1 MHIKTAHGYTTM
13 EWALNWPVSNNE
25 SDFETRAAMKAQMV
39 TLFQQFRYSIDG
51 KLPDPKILPNA
62 DQLLCV
68 MDSPHIGLESYSA
81 GK

>member
-1 MHIKTAHGYTTM
+1 
-13 EWALNWPVSNNE
+13 
-25 SDFETRAAMKAQMV
+25 MKAQMV

-68 MDSPHIGLESYSA
+68 MDSPHVGLESYSA